1 MKKYTKLNNLFYYL
15 KELFK
20 FDVYGFLVSFLVVP
34 SKVIK
39 AFSIIY
45 IPKVV
50 IDTIQNNE
58 NKKDFLV
65 TVGIITLILMFTSL
79 MELYSKNTMEHYMN
93 SFVLVHLN
101 KQWVEKATS
110 MEYSVFVS
118 EAGKQA
124 TEKARLSLEGT
135 TRWGIGTYVPRLL
148 NFLTS
153 ILGFITY
160 GTVLIMIH
168 PLVIVA
174 LIISYLLSMFYTLSI
189 EKKKQLEK
197 DNIVKADRKLNY
209 FAYKTRGMQIA
220 KDIRIFSMKEWIS
233 DMATLARLDK
243 KNIDKKI
250 TNYQMRVLIV
260 NAILVFFRDGITYA
274 LLIYLTIKGSIT
286 VGEFALYS
294 AAIIGLGDWL
304 IQMTKG
310 LGDFFEANNYVEDFK
325 RFMDMPNNIHEAK
338 RGLDIDFSE
347 PLTIEIKNVS
357 YIYEESQ
364 KKVLDNIS
372 IKIKAGEKIAI
383 VGENGAGKT
392 TFIKLIC
399 GLIYPSSGEVL
410 INNINIREYSHDDY
424 FKLFAVVF
432 QDSSV
437 LPVSIKENI
446 TMNRVEKTD
455 DDLLKDVINKAGLT
469 DKINSLEN
477 GVMTPLIKHITE
489 NGTELS
495 GGEKQKLFLARA
507 LYRNSPIL
515 ILDEPTAA
523 MDPIAE
529 QEIYMQYNEFTRN
542 KTSFFISHRLS
553 STRFCDKIL
562 LLEDAKIKELGTH
575 EELMKLDGKYAKM
588 FRIQSKYYNDDMKGG
603 SE

>member
-50 IDTIQNNE
+50 IDTIQNNV

-455 DDLLKDVINKAGLT
+455 DDLLKDAINKAGLT

-562 LLEDAKIKELGTH
+562 LIEDAKIKELGTH